1 MSNQKKKSKRKVY
14 PASYKLKLVK
24 LHEEEGYSYQ
34 YLCEQTGVGHSSLT
48 RWVGLYRKEGPD
60 CFKEKHPV
68 KKVENKTLQE
78 APAVREKIIEIK
90 QEYPVFGI
98 QRISDLLKRV
108 FFLKA
113 SPETVRKTLHQEEMM
128 PEKPRKKP
136 KKNPQKPRFFERS
149 TPNQM
154 WQTDIF
160 NFRLGGRAAYLL
172 GFIDDYSRY
181 IVGLGLYR
189 SQTAENLLETYRR
202 SVGEYGLPSEMLTD
216 NGRQYTNWRGT
227 TRFEKELQKDRIKH
241 IKSQPHHP
249 MTLGKIERFW
259 KTIWDEFL
267 NRCQFDSLE
276 TAQERIALWI
286 KYYNHRRP
294 HQGIGGLCPADRF
307 FEIDSKL
314 REVVEKGVEENALE
328 LALRGKPK
336 ESFYMVGRM
345 NGQSVVL
352 EAEKGE
358 LKLSV
363 DERLDGKLK
372 EEVKDEKASDNNRKN
387 DSGATNNEPETSQE
401 TGETLIY
408 RRTEVPRSSEPVDI
422 KPECHGDLPG
432 SGDYLQPTGQ
442 VADGSFRSDGG
453 SFEAESQRS
462 QRVGIE
468 PSDSETP
475 GTNRAS
481 TNSSIIQ
488 GISDEQPRSQSP
500 NENECDNESPESRN
514 NSNSGGGGT
523 GDQSQDLLRMGKSGS
538 FEPSQNSL
546 GSTGRKTGER
556 VQPLCGRAG
565 EQGQE
570 LESTGSDAGTGT
582 GNTRHSARR
591 TSPRVRRVRH
601 PFRSTKKKF

>member
-1 MSNQKKKSKRKVY
+1 
-14 PASYKLKLVK
+14 
-24 LHEEEGYSYQ
+24 
-34 YLCEQTGVGHSSLT
+34 
-48 RWVGLYRKEGPD
+48 
-60 CFKEKHPV
+60 
-68 KKVENKTLQE
+68 
-78 APAVREKIIEIK
+78 
-90 QEYPVFGI
+90 
-98 QRISDLLKRV
+98 
-108 FFLKA
+108 
-113 SPETVRKTLHQEEMM
+113 
-128 PEKPRKKP
+128 
-136 KKNPQKPRFFERS
+136 
-149 TPNQM
+149 M

-160 NFRLGGRAAYLL
+160 SFRLGGRAAYLL

-372 EEVKDEKASDNNRKN
+372 EEVSNEKANSDNAGNIRI
-387 DSGATNNEPETSQE
+387 DSGEENSQE

-408 RRTEVPRSSEPVDI
+408 RRTEVPSSPKPVELES
-422 KPECHGDLPG
+422 ECSGHLPG
-432 SGDYLQPTGQ
+432 SRDQLQPTGQ
-442 VADGSFRSDGG
+442 VADASLRSNGG
-453 SFEAESQRS
+453 SAEAESQRV
-462 QRVGIE
+462 Q
-468 PSDSETP
+468 PDSFESKDPEIT
-475 GTNRAS
+475 GTNRADS
-481 TNSSIIQ
+481 VSLIEE
-488 GISDEQPRSQSP
+488 GVFDEQQPRSQSP
-500 NENECDNESPESRN
+500 DENECDNESPESRN
-514 NSNSGGGGT
+514 NSDSGRGGT
-523 GDQSQDLLRMGKSGS
+523 GDQPQDLLRMGEPGS
-538 FEPSQNSL
+538 FESSQNSL
-546 GSTGRKTGER
+546 GSTGRTTGER

-570 LESTGSDAGTGT
+570 LEPTGSDAGTGT